1 MTDRHEIDVARQRT
15 NRRVCFIERI
25 KKSIRIRSFGSE
37 RSHAE
42 RMRRIELRK
51 RLPGCIELFNGKH
64 ECAEHPTV
72 ARTNILPLMLQ
83 GRLERKTA
91 RREHTGV
98 IKRCRKESLKRNGG
112 A

>member
-37 RSHAE
+37 CSHAE

-64 ECAEHPTV
+64 ECAQHPTV
-72 ARTNILPLMLQ
+72 VRTDILGLIFQ
-83 GRLERKTA
+83 GRVERKTA
-91 RREHTGV
+91 RRKHSRIINGLLEQ
-98 IKRCRKESLKRNGG
+98 SLK
-112 A
+112 